1 MSNSLYNNIWRDAQE
16 KLSDILARE
25 PNPET
30 QKPEKDRTIAFQ
42 SLATFYIK
50 YIQIFRNL
58 ERCYDQIVHP
68 QKRRLL
74 RTLLDSIIGRFL
86 EIKKEMVKLELSE
99 YHYFDD
105 ILIDLKLTPNDVEI
119 PIPKYFVNEN
129 FRALRDREQFLDHL
143 LSSTK
148 TDETK
153 DEGISMSVD
162 QAVLL
167 IQRHERARQGRIRA
181 RFMKEIRRLEGS
193 EKSRGKERI
202 SYTSDEAATII
213 QKLWRGFICRKKV
226 GVMRKEELIWLGMVP
241 TNLHHIVQKSSV
253 VKLANRVDAV
263 RRVTQNIY
271 EQEYQQA
278 LIQVKEKIRDTE
290 GPDMREAMQDQIRQW
305 FIECR
310 DATGK
315 FPDYPDEDE
324 GGSALIFKE
333 KTPEELERELRE
345 KDEASQKSKGKSSG
359 KNKSKPSPK
368 KNDKQKKKKGEE
380 ETEGFK
386 FSPSAFLAEIHEGCH
401 NYQALWKN
409 RDESDNFQQHYDEEI
424 IKEDKRLEVETEI
437 RVQVDELL
445 REELR
450 NLKIAIDKE
459 RVQRKKKKRAKKGRK
474 GKKGRRKKEK
484 DLTPDR
490 TLISLFEELVLAGI
504 IRKVEKYSMNEYSGE
519 YSYLGTTLRQAN
531 LEPQPTLS
539 DVRRLVTE
547 YAILP
552 LGSQN
557 VHEKAP
563 FIKSLLLAGPHGT
576 GKRSLVNIICTET
589 GANLFD
595 LSAENIADK
604 YPGKDGL
611 RMLVHLVFKVGRL
624 LQPSVILINDCEKMF
639 KKKLP
644 KTDLTDPKRLK
655 KELPKAMKI
664 LTPSDRVLLIGCSS
678 APFEADIRPFCK
690 LYQKIILIPRPDYAS
705 RNIIWRTQI
714 IRHGGILTDELDITS
729 LTKIS
734 DGYTSG
740 QIAQACSQVITERRI
755 AQLSRRCLK
764 AEEFITPLSQVDP
777 VFADEEEAYKVWY
790 RKTPLGKQKALAIQA
805 ENEAASGGANKKPV
819 KGRKK

>member
-1 MSNSLYNNIWRDAQE
+1 MSNSFYNKLWKDTQE
-16 KLSDILARE
+16 KLTDILAHE
-25 PNPET
+25 PNPDT
-30 QKPEKDRTIAFQ
+30 QKPEKDRAVAFQ

-58 ERCYDQIVHP
+58 ERCYDQIFHP

-74 RTLLDSIIGRFL
+74 RTLLDSVIGRFL
-86 EIKKEMVKLELSE
+86 EVKKEMVKLELSE

-105 ILIDLKLTPNDVEI
+105 ILIDLKLTPNEVEI

-129 FRALRDREQFLDHL
+129 FRALREREHFLDHL
-143 LSSTK
+143 LSRTN
-148 TDETK
+148 TDEGENEDILMTT
-153 DEGISMSVD
+153 DEAI
-162 QAVLL
+162 LL

-181 RFMKEIRRLEGS
+181 KFMKEIRRQEEV
-193 EKSRGKERI
+193 EKCKKEDRKR
-202 SYTSDEAATII
+202 YTSSDAALIL
-213 QKLWRGFICRKKV
+213 QKMWRGYMCRKKV
-226 GVMRKEELIWLGMVP
+226 REMRKEELIWLGMVP
-241 TNLHHIVQKSSV
+241 ANLHHITEKSNM
-253 VKLANRVDAV
+253 VKLAERVDAV

-278 LIQVKEKIRDTE
+278 LIQVKEKIRETE
-290 GPDMREAMQDQIRQW
+290 GPDIRETMQDQIRQW

-315 FPDYPDEDE
+315 FPDYPEEDE
-324 GGSALIFKE
+324 GGSAIIFKE
-333 KTPEELERELRE
+333 KTPEELERELKE
-345 KDEASQKSKGKSSG
+345 KEEASQKSRGKKSG
-359 KNKSKPSPK
+359 KDKKKTSPK
-368 KNDKQKKKKGEE
+368 KNNKQKKKDEE
-380 ETEGFK
+380 EPEGFK
-386 FSPSAFLAEIHEGCH
+386 FSPSVFLGEIHEECH
-401 NYQALWKN
+401 NYQALWMN
-409 RDESDNFQQHYDEEI
+409 RDESDNFQQHHDEEI
-424 IKEDKRLEVETEI
+424 IKEEKRIEIEAEI
-437 RVQVDELL
+437 RIQVDELL
-445 REELR
+445 RQELR

-459 RVQRKKKKRAKKGRK
+459 RVGRAKKKRARK
-474 GKKGRRKKEK
+474 GKKGKRGRKKRVK

-490 TLISLFEELVLAGI
+490 TLISLFEELVLSGI
-504 IRKVEKYSMNEYSGE
+504 IKKVEKHPMNEYYGE

-531 LEPQPTLS
+531 IEPQPSLS

-552 LGSQN
+552 LGSQT

-576 GKRSLVNIICTET
+576 GKRTLVNIICTET

-595 LSAENIADK
+595 LSAENILNK

-611 RMLVHLVFKVGRL
+611 RMLVHLVFKVGKL

-639 KKKLP
+639 QKKLP

-664 LTPSDRVLLIGCSS
+664 LTPTDRVLLIGCSS
-678 APFEADIRPFCK
+678 SPFNADIRPFCR

-714 IRHGGILTDELDITS
+714 IHHGGILTEDLDITS
-729 LTKIS
+729 LSKIS

-755 AQLSRRCLK
+755 AQLGRKCLK
-764 AEEFITPLSQVDP
+764 ATEFIAPLAQTDP
-777 VFADEEEAYKVWY
+777 VFADEEEAFKTWY
-790 RKTPLGKQKALAIQA
+790 RKTPLGKQKAAAIQA
-805 ENEAASGGANKKPV
+805 ESEAASGGSNKKPI

>member
-1 MSNSLYNNIWRDAQE
+1 MSNSDTQE

-30 QKPEKDRTIAFQ
+30 QKLEKDRAIAFQ

-50 YIQIFRNL
+50 YIQIFRSL

-74 RTLLDSIIGRFL
+74 RTLLDSVIGRFL

-105 ILIDLKLTPNDVEI
+105 TLVDLKLTPSDVEI

-143 LSSTK
+143 ISSTK

-153 DEGISMSVD
+153 DEGMLMSVD
-162 QAVLL
+162 QAILL

-181 RFMKEIRRLEGS
+181 RFMKEIRRLEES
-193 EKSRGKERI
+193 EKSKGGERKT
-202 SYTSDEAATII
+202 YTTDEAAIII
-213 QKLWRGFICRKKV
+213 QKLWRGFMCRKKV
-226 GVMRKEELIWLGMVP
+226 GIMRKEELMWLGMVP
-241 TNLHHIVQKSSV
+241 TNLHHIVQKSNV

-278 LIQVKEKIRDTE
+278 LVQVKEKIRDTE

-345 KDEASQKSKGKSSG
+345 KDEASQKSKGKNSG
-359 KNKSKPSPK
+359 KSKKKPSPK

-380 ETEGFK
+380 EPEGFK
-386 FSPSAFLAEIHEGCH
+386 FSPSAFLGEIHEGCH

-459 RVQRKKKKRAKKGRK
+459 RVQRKKKSRAKKGKK

-504 IRKVEKYSMNEYSGE
+504 IKKVEKYSMNEYSGE

-531 LEPQPTLS
+531 VEPQPTLS

-552 LGSQN
+552 LGSQS

-563 FIKSLLLAGPHGT
+563 LIKSLLLAGPHGT
-576 GKRSLVNIICTET
+576 GKRMLVNIICTET

-611 RMLVHLVFKVGRL
+611 RMLIHLVFKVGRL

-644 KTDLTDPKRLK
+644 KTDLADPKRLK

-664 LTPSDRVLLIGCSS
+664 LTPNDRVLLIGCSS

-705 RNIIWRTQI
+705 RN
-714 IRHGGILTDELDITS
+714 
-729 LTKIS
+729 
-734 DGYTSG
+734 
-740 QIAQACSQVITERRI
+740 
-755 AQLSRRCLK
+755 SR
-764 AEEFITPLSQVDP
+764 FI
-777 VFADEEEAYKVWY
+777 
-790 RKTPLGKQKALAIQA
+790 
-805 ENEAASGGANKKPV
+805 
-819 KGRKK
+819 